1 MSNPLFLL
9 AMLFIGFFA
18 LIIYLPWEGIQTLL
32 ALVWACMALSVLWAL
47 VSGLF
52 R

>member
-1 MSNPLFLL
+1 MTLLL
-9 AMLFIGFFA
+9 ALLLIAFFA
-18 LIIYLPWEGIQTLL
+18 LIIYLPWEGIKTLL

-47 VSGLF
+47 VSGFF